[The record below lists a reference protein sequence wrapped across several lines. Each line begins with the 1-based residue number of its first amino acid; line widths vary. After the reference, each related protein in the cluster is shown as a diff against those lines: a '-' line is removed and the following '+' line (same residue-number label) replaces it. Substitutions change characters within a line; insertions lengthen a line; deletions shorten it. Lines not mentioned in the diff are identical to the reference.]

1 MPLYAVVRDNQY
13 DPSKLAE
20 GQAALD
26 EFQALHDR
34 QVGSLGT
41 LIIDA
46 GNDRWITINV
56 WESQE
61 QAMAALP
68 GLVPEVERLI
78 EPVLAAPSQLIVA
91 GPVRV
96 DTLLNRERVEQPPS
110 EGNPA

>member
-41 LIIDA
+41 LIID
-46 GNDRWITINV
+46 
-56 WESQE
+56 
-61 QAMAALP
+61 